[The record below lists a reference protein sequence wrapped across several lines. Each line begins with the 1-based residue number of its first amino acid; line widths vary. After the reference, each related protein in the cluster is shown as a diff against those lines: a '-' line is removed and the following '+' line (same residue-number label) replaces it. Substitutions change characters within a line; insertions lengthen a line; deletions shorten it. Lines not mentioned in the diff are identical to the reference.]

1 MADNVEIQGLEFQ
14 IVNDSTQAVAGLQN
28 LINTLNRLKTATNGG
43 ATGLSKTA
51 QGIRELS
58 NSLKGLNSGDT
69 SQKITRLANALTAL
83 SQVGNV
89 KISSSIA
96 NQLTAINTALNNLK
110 WTDGDKLVALANGL
124 RPLSELGKANMTTF
138 INQLSKLP
146 KVIEDLEAADID
158 KFTRQM
164 NDLAAAMKPF
174 ADEMQKVSNGFSAF
188 PSKIQKVITSSEK
201 YNSAMSGA
209 TARTNTFG
217 TALKGL
223 KFVSLTVIFRK
234 VSQFLGSAINRASEY
249 LEDMNLFTVSMGE
262 YAEEAYK
269 YAQQVSEVMGI
280 DPAEWMRNQGVFNT
294 IITGFGVAS
303 DKAALMSK
311 NLTQLG
317 YDISSFYNISFAE
330 SMQKVQSGIAGELE
344 PLRRIGYDLSVARLQ
359 QEAYNL
365 GITKSVSA
373 MTQAEKAQLRYYT
386 MMTQVTQVQGDM
398 ARTLEQPTNM
408 IRVLKAQL
416 EQAARAI
423 GDLFIPV
430 LTKILPIAIA
440 VAKALR
446 EIIAAVAALFG
457 VELQT
462 PDWSNAFE
470 GASAGS
476 GEIADNMDDAAGAAK
491 KLKQYVAGFDELNI
505 IPSNDSSG
513 NGSDMG
519 LGSDLGIDLPEYD
532 FLKGAVTDQI
542 DEWQKKLQP
551 FVDWIKK
558 HLEDILATV
567 TMIGAGLLAWKL
579 SKNFLG
585 QLNGLL
591 FATGLVL
598 TVDSIRLTLKEGLS
612 WKSVIE
618 GAIGG
623 ALMGAGI
630 GFKLGGWKG
639 ALGGIVIGIGVT
651 LLINGV
657 TSMVSE
663 GVSFENVLA
672 TLTGAL
678 TSAGGIMT
686 VINLFNSKVETPAP
700 ELNTASNNLN
710 AISTGTATV
719 STKLSSLAK
728 NLGMGI
734 LIIGEAA
741 IAAGLFVG
749 AVWGI
754 GLMLGEIVEAWQPVI
769 DNAGTV
775 AIAIGVGAGLIAA
788 VGLVAYGL
796 GTLGGT
802 AALNIGIGTAILLE
816 LGIATGLFLV
826 EIWAVG
832 KGLDEIGKAWQPVLD
847 NGDTISTAIGIGTG
861 LLVGIGVVCAAL
873 GVAAVASVGLLPLAI
888 GLGTAM
894 LVELSAATIAFNNS
908 LVDVANSLVDDL
920 HPALERLNGKL
931 PSLSEDMDDFT
942 RFMTFFAQQ
951 VVDYSRSSAIS
962 GFSATVDAIVKFF
975 TKDPIKT
982 MADDAK
988 KQYDQA
994 VDLNAKLRQANPE
1007 LQTAIIL
1014 MRSYYN
1020 FLEELERLTGK
1031 TNNISL
1037 ANGMFVN
1044 MKEVGKNLVLGFVD
1058 GIKSKYSDLSQSIKS
1073 VLDNALSNR
1082 MADSYGTDFG
1092 KRLGSAVASAF
1103 KNSYFPALRGNVSIG
1118 SSGSVELKLRA
1129 YANGGFPD
1137 EGQLFIARESG
1148 AEMVGSIRG
1157 RTAVANNDQ
1166 IVESVSGGVYR
1177 AVREAIGGNGGSD
1190 KNITI
1195 VVQMDG
1201 KEMFRQVVKQNNDV
1215 VRQTGTSPLRV

>member
-58 NSLKGLNSGDT
+58 NSLKGLNSGDA
-69 SQKITRLANALTAL
+69 SQKITRLTNALTAL

-96 NQLTAINTALNNLK
+96 NQLTAINTALAGLK
-110 WTDGDKLVALANGL
+110 WTDGDKLVALANGV

-164 NDLAAAMKPF
+164 KDLAAAMKPF
-174 ADEMQKVSNGFSAF
+174 ADEMQKVSTGFSAF
-188 PSKIQKVITSSEK
+188 PSKIQKLITSTEK
-201 YNSAMSGA
+201 YNTSANKASKTTSKFAGNLKLLN
-209 TARTNTFG
+209 TA
-217 TALKGL
+217 ALTIGIRRITTGIAKAVTESN
-223 KFVSLTVIFRK
+223 KY
-234 VSQFLGSAINRASEY
+234 Q
-249 LEDMNLFTVSMGE
+249 EDLNLFTVALGRYAGEAKE
-262 YAEEAYK
+262 YAEY
-269 YAQQVSEVMGI
+269 VSDIMGI
-280 DPAEWMRNQGVFNT
+280 DPAEWLRNQGVFNT
-294 IITGFGVAS
+294 LLTGFGDTA
-303 DKAALMSK
+303 DRAQLMSK

-317 YDISSFYNISFAE
+317 YDISSFFNRPIEE
-330 SMQKVQSGIAGELE
+330 SMQRLQSGISGELE
-344 PLRRIGYDLSVARLQ
+344 PLRRLGYDLSQARLEQ
-359 QEAYNL
+359 TALNL
-365 GITKSVSA
+365 GIQKSVA
-373 MTQAEKAQLRYYT
+373 NMTQAEKAELRYYAI
-386 MMTQVTQVQGDM
+386 MTQVTTAQGDM
-398 ARTLEQPTNM
+398 ARTLEAPANQL
-408 IRVLKAQL
+408 RVLKAQVT
-416 EQAARAI
+416 QASRAI
-423 GDLFIPV
+423 GNIFIPA
-430 LTKILPIAIA
+430 LNAILPYAIA
-440 VAKALR
+440 VLKVIR
-446 EIIAAVAALFG
+446 
-457 VELQT
+457 
-462 PDWSNAFE
+462 
-470 GASAGS
+470 
-476 GEIADNMDDAAGAAK
+476 EIADVIAAWAGFKLAEVDYSGITEAGIGAGELTDNLDDATTAAK
-491 KLKQYVAGFDELNI
+491 KLNSYLAGFDELNVM
-505 IPSNDSSG
+505 PATNRDGTGSSSG
-513 NGSDMG
+513 TGIGSG
-519 LGSDLGIDLPEYD
+519 FGFDLPEYD
-532 FLKGAVTDQI
+532 FLGDAINKRADTLKDKAK
-542 DEWQKKLQP
+542 E
-551 FVDWIKK
+551 
-558 HLEDILATV
+558 ILAIV
-567 TMIGAGLLAWKL
+567 TEIGAGFLAWKL
-579 SKNFLG
+579 SKKFLG
-585 QLNGLL
+585 QLNGLM
-591 FATGLVL
+591 FSTGLIL
-598 TVDSIRLTLKEGLS
+598 TIDSVRVTLTEGLS

-663 GVSFENVLA
+663 GVSFENVLT
-672 TLTGAL
+672 TLAGAL

-686 VINLFNSKVETPAP
+686 VIKLFNSKVGTPTP

-734 LIIGEAA
+734 LIIGEVA

-754 GLMLGEIVEAWQPVI
+754 GLMLGEIGKAWQPVI
-769 DNAGTV
+769 ENAGTV
-775 AIAIGVGAGLIAA
+775 AIAIGIGAGLIAA

-802 AALNIGIGTAILLE
+802 AALNIAIGTAILLE
-816 LGIATGLFLV
+816 LGVATGLFLV

-894 LVELSAATIAFNNS
+894 LVELSAATVAFNNS

-994 VDLNAKLRQANPE
+994 VDLNVKLRQANPE
-1007 LQTAIIL
+1007 LQTAITL

-1058 GIKSKYSDLSQSIKS
+1058 GIKSKYSDLSNSIKS
-1073 VLDNALSNR
+1073 ILGNALSNR

-1092 KRLGSAVASAF
+1092 KRLGSAVASSF
-1103 KNSYFPALRGNVSIG
+1103 KNSYFPALHGNVSVG

-1129 YANGGFPD
+1129 YATGGFPD

-1157 RTAVANNDQ
+1157 RAAVANNDQ

-1177 AVREAIGGNGGSD
+1177 AVREAIGGTGSSN

-1201 KEMFRQVVKQNNDV
+1201 KEMFRQMVKQNNDV
-1215 VRQTGTSPLRV
+1215 VRQTGASPLRV